1 MNRRKSSAQPAQKP
15 EERCLELEAANRALA
30 EREARLRAV
39 FDAEPECVK
48 LLAADGSL
56 LDMNPAGLRMIEA
69 DSLAQVQNR
78 NVMPLVAEEHRAAF
92 RALTERVMGGE
103 PGRLEYQITTLKGA
117 RRWVETHASP
127 LRDAA
132 GRVTA
137 LLGVTR
143 DITERRQAEAS
154 LRLFRSL
161 IERVKDAIEV
171 IDPVT
176 GRFLDINEQ
185 GCLDL
190 GYARAEML
198 SKTVWEINPTV
209 EPATFAQ
216 HVAATRQAGS
226 LTFESVHRRRDGTV
240 FPVEIALTFIQNE
253 RDYLV
258 GVVRDITERKR
269 AETALRESEQRLNF
283 SLHMSHTGGWDL
295 DLVDHTAY
303 RTLEHDRIFGYEELL
318 PEWTYEMFLEHVFPE
333 DRAEVD
339 RRFRAATAVQGD
351 WSFECRIRRR
361 DGEVRWIFAAGG
373 HQRDA
378 AGQAWRVAGIVQ
390 DITERKQ
397 AEEALRQSEERKA
410 AIFASALDALVTIDQ
425 TGTVEEWNP
434 AAERIFGYRRE
445 EAVGRELAGMIIPP
459 RLREA
464 HRQGMARVL
473 SGGES
478 HVLRRLLEMPALR
491 ADGTEFPVELFI
503 TPIQK
508 EPPLF
513 TGFIRDITGRRR
525 LEEQFRQSQKMEAIG
540 QLAGGVAHDF
550 NNILG
555 VIMGNADLARADLG
569 PAHPGRECL
578 DEIGAAAERAAGLT
592 RQLLLFSRR
601 QVMEPRLLD
610 LNEVV
615 TSLTKMLQR
624 IIGEDVQQQLHLHSR
639 PLTVHADAGM
649 LDQVLMNLVV
659 NARDAMPGGG
669 RLVIETTERELTA
682 ADAAAIPDAA
692 PGRYAC
698 LRVTDSGCGIAPAD
712 LARIF
717 EPFFTTKEV
726 GKGTGL
732 GLATVF
738 GIVKQHGG
746 ALQVESEP
754 GRGTA
759 FQILLPA
766 ATAADESVAEKA
778 AKPKPRGGTE
788 TVLVVEDEP
797 SLRMLTRIILEQAGY
812 QVLEAAHGVE
822 ALEVWERHP
831 GPIHLLF
838 TDLVMPEGV
847 SGRELAARLRER
859 YPRLP
864 VIFTSGYSAD
874 IAGREL
880 ALQPGQHFLQKPS
893 RPHEL
898 LETVRRCLDS

>member
-1 MNRRKSSAQPAQKP
+1 MNPHESSALPAQQL
-15 EERCLELEAANRALA
+15 EARCLELEAANRALA

-69 DSLAQVQNR
+69 GSLAQVQNHDIG
-78 NVMPLVAEEHRAAF
+78 PLVAEEHRAAF

-103 PGRLEYQITTLKGA
+103 PGRLEFQIITLKGT

-127 LRDAA
+127 LHDAA

-137 LLGVTR
+137 LLGITR
-143 DITERRQAEAS
+143 DITERRQADAS

-171 IDPVT
+171 IDPET

-190 GYARAEML
+190 GYSRAEAL

-226 LTFESVHRRRDGTV
+226 LTFESVHRRKDGTT
-240 FPVEIALTFIQNE
+240 FPVEIALTYIQIE

-258 GVVRDITERKR
+258 GVVRDITERK
-269 AETALRESEQRLNF
+269 
-283 SLHMSHTGGWDL
+283 
-295 DLVDHTAY
+295 
-303 RTLEHDRIFGYEELL
+303 
-318 PEWTYEMFLEHVFPE
+318 
-333 DRAEVD
+333 
-339 RRFRAATAVQGD
+339 
-351 WSFECRIRRR
+351 
-361 DGEVRWIFAAGG
+361 
-373 HQRDA
+373 
-378 AGQAWRVAGIVQ
+378 
-390 DITERKQ
+390 Q
-397 AEEALRQSEERKA
+397 AEAALRQSEERKA

-425 TGTVEEWNP
+425 TGTVVEWNP
-434 AAERIFGYRRE
+434 AAERIFGYCRE
-445 EAVGRELAGMIIPP
+445 EAVGREMAGMIVPP
-459 RLREA
+459 RLREM

-473 SGGES
+473 AGGEGRG
-478 HVLRRLLEMPALR
+478 LRRLLEMPALR

-513 TGFIRDITGRRR
+513 TGFIRDITGRLR

-555 VIMGNADLARADLG
+555 VIMGNADLARAELG
-569 PAHPGRECL
+569 PGHPGRESL

-624 IIGEDVQQQLHLHSR
+624 IVGEDVQQQLHLHSR
-639 PLTVHADAGM
+639 PLPVHADAGM

-669 RLVIETTERELTA
+669 RLTIETTEREITA

-712 LARIF
+712 VARIF

-738 GIVKQHGG
+738 GIVKQHSG
-746 ALQVESEP
+746 ALQVESEL
-754 GRGTA
+754 GRGTT

-766 ATAADESVAEKA
+766 AQTADVAVAEKA

-788 TVLVVEDEP
+788 TILVVEDEP
-797 SLRMLTRIILEQAGY
+797 SLRLLTRIILEQAGY

-831 GPIHLLF
+831 SPIHLLF
-838 TDLVMPEGV
+838 TDLIMPEGV

-859 YPRLP
+859 NPRLP
-864 VIFTSGYSAD
+864 VIFTSGYSAE

-898 LETVRRCLDS
+898 LETVRRCLDG